1 MPWKECHVMDERLRF
16 VARLLEGEKMAP
28 LCAEF
33 GISRK
38 TGYKIFDRY
47 KDCGVQAF
55 TDRSRRPYRQANR
68 LPPQLEAV
76 IVRLKREYPGWG
88 APKIREKLRRQ
99 SIGLTPQLPAIS
111 TVHAVLDRHGLVRRR
126 RRRRHLATGTE
137 LSRPTDPN
145 ALWCADYKGEFMLGN
160 RRYCYPLTITDFA
173 SRYLLTCEAL
183 ATTQEKFA
191 FTAFERTFKEFGLP
205 ATIRTDNG
213 VPFASGHALYGLSK
227 LSVWWLRL
235 GIQIERIQPGHPQQ
249 NGRHERMHL
258 TLKREATKPA
268 AANVLQQQAR
278 FDAFVQQYN
287 QDRPHQALDM
297 KVPADIYV
305 RSARVYRGLEE
316 LRYPFH
322 DGTFTVT
329 QCGRICFKGQ
339 KVNLSQVFAGQHVGV
354 TQVGERIWLVTFMH
368 YDLGY
373 FDDETCRLE
382 PIDNPFGPKVLPM
395 SPE

>member
-38 TGYKIFDRY
+38 TGYKIFGRY
-47 KDCGVQAF
+47 KDCGVEAF
-55 TDRSRRPYRQANR
+55 TDRSRRPHRQANR
-68 LPPQLEAV
+68 LPPQIEAT

-88 APKIREKLRRQ
+88 APKIREKLRQ
-99 SIGLTPQLPAIS
+99 QFTGPHLPAIS
-111 TVHAVLDRHGLVRRR
+111 TVHAVLDRHSLVQPR
-126 RRRRHLATGTE
+126 RRRRHRATGTE
-137 LSRPTDPN
+137 LSRPTEPN

-160 RRYCYPLTITDFA
+160 RRYCSPLTITDFA
-173 SRYLLTCEAL
+173 SRYVLTCEAL
-183 ATTQEKFA
+183 ATTQERFA
-191 FTAFERTFKEFGLP
+191 FTVFERTFKEFGLP
-205 ATIRTDNG
+205 RAIRTDNG
-213 VPFASGHALYGLSK
+213 VPFASAHAIYGLST

-235 GIQIERIQPGHPQQ
+235 GVALERIKPGHPQQ

-258 TLKREATKPA
+258 TLKKDATTPA

-278 FDAFVQQYN
+278 FDTFIEQYN
-287 QDRPHQALDM
+287 RERPHQALGM
-297 KVPADIYV
+297 KVPADLYEPSP
-305 RSARVYRGLEE
+305 RRYRGLED
-316 LRYPFH
+316 LTYPFH
-322 DGTFTVT
+322 DQTIAVT
-329 QCGRICFKGQ
+329 RCGRICFQGR
-339 KVNLSQVFAGQHVGV
+339 KVNLSHVFAGQHVGV
-354 TQVGERIWLVTFMH
+354 TQVGERIWLVTFMQ

-395 SPE
+395 CSE

>member
-28 LCAEF
+28 LCAEI

-38 TGYKIFDRY
+38 TGYKIFERY
-47 KDCGVQAF
+47 KDCGVAAF

-99 SIGLTPQLPAIS
+99 STAPHLPAIS

-126 RRRRHLATGTE
+126 RRRRPRAAGTE
-137 LSRPTDPN
+137 LSRPSEPN
-145 ALWCADYKGEFMLGN
+145 ALWCADYKGEFMLGD

-183 ATTQEKFA
+183 STTQEKFA
-191 FTAFERTFKEFGLP
+191 FTVFERTFKEFGLP
-205 ATIRTDNG
+205 HAIRTDNG
-213 VPFASGHALYGLSK
+213 VPFASAHALYGLSK
-227 LSVWWLRL
+227 LAVWWLRL
-235 GIQIERIQPGHPQQ
+235 GIEIERIKPGHPEQ

-258 TLKREATKPA
+258 TLKKEATKPA

-278 FDAFVQQYN
+278 FDAFVDQYN
-287 QDRPHQALDM
+287 RERPHQGLAM
-297 KVPADIYV
+297 KVPADVYA
-305 RSARVYRGLEE
+305 RSARVYRGLDA
-316 LRYPFH
+316 LAYPFH
-322 DGTFTVT
+322 DATFTVT
-329 QCGRICFKGQ
+329 QCGRICFKAR
-339 KVNLSQVFAGQHVGV
+339 KVNLSHVFAGQNVGV
-354 TQVGERIWLVTFMH
+354 TQVGERVWLVTFMR

-382 PIDNPFGPKVLPM
+382 PIENPFGSKVLPM
-395 SPE
+395 CSE